1 MGVSRRLVWCPDPA
15 KVAIH
20 GVRGSG
26 VRCMGAVS
34 GIWEWKVIGAR
45 DGEISHLMDS
55 GVNKMTLHE
64 MMLWTA

>member
-1 MGVSRRLVWCPDPA
+1 
-15 KVAIH
+15 
-20 GVRGSG
+20 
-26 VRCMGAVS
+26 MGAVS